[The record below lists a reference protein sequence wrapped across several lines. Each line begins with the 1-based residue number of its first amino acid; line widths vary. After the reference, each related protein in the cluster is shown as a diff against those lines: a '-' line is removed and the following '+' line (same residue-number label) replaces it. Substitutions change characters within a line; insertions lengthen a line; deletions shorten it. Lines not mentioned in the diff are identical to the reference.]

1 MKPDF
6 SGYATKAGLKCTD
19 GRTIMPD
26 AFKHQDRMRVPLVWQ
41 HGHTDPE
48 NVLGHAILENRP
60 DGVYA
65 YAFFNK
71 SGKAAHAKGLV
82 EHGDINALSIWANQ
96 LIERGGRVIHGMI
109 RELSLVLAGA
119 NPGAVIDNIAIQHSD
134 GSDDTI
140 IEDEAIIHTGLNL
153 DILDF
158 DEDTD
163 IDDELGHS
171 TMDENATIE
180 DVYNSMTEEQQT
192 VLHYL
197 VGEAVAEAQANGVQH
212 AAISPDATI
221 QDIYDSMT
229 EEQQTVLHYLIGE
242 ALAEA
247 SNNAAHGATLDTEGN
262 PMKHNVFENEGKKAE
277 AVLSHDAVKGIVAD
291 AMKNGSLK
299 DAVTEYALSHGIED
313 IDLMFPDAK
322 AVSDT
327 PEWVGRR
334 TEWVANLLSSTRKS
348 PFSRIKS
355 LHADLTFEEARAKGY
370 VKGTLKKE
378 QYFGLARRITTPTT
392 VYKKQKLDRDDVADI
407 TDFDVVAWVK
417 QDMRVMLDEEVARAI
432 LIGDGRDYASEDKI
446 NEDCIRPIAKDHELY
461 TTTINVNI
469 DDASSSMQEVID
481 AVITHRHFFRGT
493 GMPNFYT
500 TEYWIAKFL
509 LLRDTTGRRI
519 YKDLNELA
527 MELRVAA
534 IIPVEAMEDET
545 DTIGVI
551 VNPVDYYV
559 GADKGGNVSLFDDFD
574 IDYNQYK
581 YLIET
586 RMSGALVKYKS
597 AMVVKKTA
605 ASNTLV
611 IPNEPTWDENAGTVT
626 IVNQTGVVYKNGA
639 GVTINAAGSPY
650 TVAPGAT
657 YVVNATPAAGYYF
670 PTSEDD
676 SWSYTN
682 PA

>member
-96 LIERGGRVIHGMI
+96 LLVRGGRVIHGMI

-299 DAVTEYALSHGIED
+299 DAVTEYALSHGIEN

-597 AMVVKKTA
+597 AMVVKKVA

-626 IVNQTGVVYKNGA
+626 IVNQTGVVYKNALGA
-639 GVTINAAGSPY
+639 TINAAGSPY

>member
-1 MKPDF
+1 MRPDF

-19 GRTIMPD
+19 GRVIMPD
-26 AFKHQDRMRVPLVWQ
+26 AFKKQDRMRVPLVWQ

-65 YAFFNK
+65 YGFFNN
-71 SGKAAHAKGLV
+71 SPKAIHTKGLV

-96 LIERGGRVIHGMI
+96 LIERGGRVIHGVI

-140 IEDEAIIHTGLNL
+140 IEDEAIIHTGLDL
-153 DILDF
+153 EILDYD
-158 DEDTD
+158 DETD

-197 VGEAVAEAQANGVQH
+197 VGEAVAEAEANNVQH

-262 PMKHNVFENEGKKAE
+262 PMKHNVFENEGKKAD
-277 AVLSHDAVKGIVAD
+277 AILSHDAVKGIVAD

-299 DAVTEYALSHGIED
+299 DAVTEYALSHGIEN

-327 PEWVGRR
+327 PEWVSRR
-334 TEWVANLLSSTRKS
+334 TEWVGNLLSSTRKS

-392 VYKKQKLDRDDVADI
+392 VYKKQKLDRDDVVDI

-461 TTTINVNI
+461 TTTINVNV

>member
-1 MKPDF
+1 MRPDF

-26 AFKHQDRMRVPLVWQ
+26 AFKHQDKMRVPLVWQ

-65 YAFFNK
+65 YGFFNK
-71 SGKAAHAKGLV
+71 SGKAVHAKGLV

-96 LIERGGRVIHGMI
+96 LIERSGRVIHGMI

-119 NPGAVIDNIAIQHSD
+119 NPGALIDNVAIQHSD
-134 GSDDTI
+134 GTSDIMD
-140 IEDEAIIHTGLNL
+140 DEAIIHTGLNL
-153 DILDF
+153 EILDF
-158 DEDTD
+158 DEADVD
-163 IDDELGHS
+163 NDELGHAS
-171 TMDENATIE
+171 MDENLSVE

-197 VGEAVAEAQANGVQH
+197 VGEAVSEAEAKVTH
-212 AAISPDATI
+212 AAISEDATV
-221 QDIYDSMT
+221 QDVYESMT
-229 EEQQTVLHYLIGE
+229 EEQKTVLHYLLGE

-247 SNNAAHGATLDTEGN
+247 SNNAAHSDTLDKEGN
-262 PMKHNVFENEGKKAE
+262 QMNHNVFENQGKKAE
-277 AVLSHDAVKGIVAD
+277 AVLSHDDMKGIVAD
-291 AMKNGSLK
+291 AMRNGSLK
-299 DAVTEYALSHGIED
+299 DAVTEYALQHGIDNIEV
-313 IDLMFPDAK
+313 MFPDAK
-322 AVSDT
+322 PVTDM
-327 PEWVGRR
+327 PEWVTRR
-334 TEWVANLLSSTRKS
+334 TEWVGNLLSSVKKS

-370 VKGTLKKE
+370 VKGNLKKE
-378 QYFGLARRITTPTT
+378 QYFGVARRTTNPTT
-392 VYKKQKLDRDDVADI
+392 VYKKQKLDRDDVVDI
-407 TDFDVVAWVK
+407 TDFDVVVWIK
-417 QDMRVMLDEEVARAI
+417 QEMRVLLDEEIARAM
-432 LIGDGRDYASEDKI
+432 LFGDGRDFDSEDKI
-446 NEDCIRPIAKDHELY
+446 NEESIRPIAKDHELY
-461 TTTINVNI
+461 TTTINVNV

-481 AVITHRHFFRGT
+481 AVITHRHFYRGS

-519 YKDLNELA
+519 YKDLSELA
-527 MELRVAA
+527 LELRVAA
-534 IIPVEAMEDET
+534 IIPVEAMEDEA
-545 DTIGVI
+545 DIIGII
-551 VNPVDYYV
+551 VNPADYYV

-597 AMVVKKTA
+597 AMVVKKVQSTA
-605 ASNTLV
+605 TV
-611 IPNEPTWDENAGTVT
+611 VTPNEPTWDPETGTVT

-639 GVTINAAGSPY
+639 GDVINAAGSPY

-657 YVVNATPAAGYYF
+657 YVVNATPASGYYF

-682 PA
+682 PN

>member
-197 VGEAVAEAQANGVQH
+197 VGEAVAEAQANSVQH

-247 SNNAAHGATLDTEGN
+247 SKNAAHGATLDTEGN

-299 DAVTEYALSHGIED
+299 DAVTEYALSHGIEN

-327 PEWVGRR
+327 PEWVSRR

-432 LIGDGRDYASEDKI
+432 LVGDGRDYASEDKI

-461 TTTINVNI
+461 TTTINVNV

-481 AVITHRHFFRGT
+481 AVITHRHFYRGT
-493 GMPNFYT
+493 GIPNFYT

-534 IIPVEAMEDET
+534 IIPVEVMEDEP

-597 AMVVKKTA
+597 AMVVKKVA
-605 ASNTLV
+605 AANTLV
-611 IPNEPTWDENAGTVT
+611 IPDEPTWNENAGTVT
-626 IVNQTGVVYKNGA
+626 IVNQTGVVYKNALGA
-639 GVTINAAGSPY
+639 TINAAGSPY